1 MQCIYILDQDKIEID
16 IDIEKYLTNP
26 TEIRLVYNF
35 RKWPSVLLSLSDYW
49 TISNYADFWFVLDS
63 QLSFTYACLLKINI
77 PPVDMSFQPDV
88 LSWLPV

>member
-35 RKWPSVLLSLSDYW
+35 P
-49 TISNYADFWFVLDS
+49 
-63 QLSFTYACLLKINI
+63 
-77 PPVDMSFQPDV
+77 
-88 LSWLPV
+88 